1 VPPEQCPECGRSLRQ
16 EFVSALAAAAAPCPR
31 CGTELTA
38 DRLGGQPAPELD
50 PAERTAVPATAEDAG
65 PPPPPVVAEV
75 SGHAVVQA
83 DEDAPAVTSP
93 TTSVRPPDLG
103 ADGGTSVRPPDL
115 RPEAVRDLDDPV
127 AGWDTGV
134 PIGIAAVRDERPFPL
149 DTVVVVVATVAGA
162 ALGAVLGR
170 RPVRDAVLGG
180 VGGAIGGGVVRR
192 IWRLP

>member
-1 VPPEQCPECGRSLRQ
+1 MPPEQCPECGRSLRQ
-16 EFVSALAAAAAPCPR
+16 EFASALADAAAPCPR

-38 DRLGGQPAPELD
+38 DRLGGGQP
-50 PAERTAVPATAEDAG
+50 
-65 PPPPPVVAEV
+65 
-75 SGHAVVQA
+75 
-83 DEDAPAVTSP
+83 VTPP

-103 ADGGTSVRPPDL
+103 ADLGDAGGTSVRPPDL
-115 RPEAVRDLDDPV
+115 RPDAVRDLDDPV

-149 DTVVVVVATVAGA
+149 DTVVVVAATVTGA

-170 RPVRDAVLGG
+170 RPVRDALLGG
-180 VGGAIGGGVVRR
+180 VGGAIGAGVVRR